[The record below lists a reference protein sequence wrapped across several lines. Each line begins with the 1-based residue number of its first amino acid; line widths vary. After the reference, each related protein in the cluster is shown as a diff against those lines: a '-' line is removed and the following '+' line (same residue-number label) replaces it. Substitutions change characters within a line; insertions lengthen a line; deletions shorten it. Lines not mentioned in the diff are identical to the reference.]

1 MNKKYD
7 FYDSIFDY
15 QFDKAIDE
23 LEEKEKEKENQTIHG
38 LQTQIACL
46 KKENCKLSG
55 EVADLQKEIAE
66 LKLELCDYQEEAN
79 TQMYYYEQL
88 AVSLGYTKDCKPAYI
103 IKDLL
108 SKINR

>member
-23 LEEKEKEKENQTIHG
+23 LEEKEKENQTIHG

-46 KKENCKLSG
+46 KKENCK
-55 EVADLQKEIAE
+55 I
-66 LKLELCDYQEEAN
+66 
-79 TQMYYYEQL
+79 
-88 AVSLGYTKDCKPAYI
+88 
-103 IKDLL
+103 
-108 SKINR
+108 

>member
-23 LEEKEKEKENQTIHG
+23 LEEKEKEKEKETIHG

-46 KKENCKLSG
+46 KKENCKLNG
-55 EVADLQKEIAE
+55 EVADLQEELSE
-66 LKLELCDYQEEAN
+66 LKSELRDYQDEAN

>member
-7 FYDSIFDY
+7 SYDSVFDY
-15 QFDKAIDE
+15 QFDREMDE
-23 LEEKEKEKENQTIHG
+23 LEEKERDNQTIHG
-38 LQTQIACL
+38 LRTQIACL

-55 EVADLQKEIAE
+55 EVADLQEELSE
-66 LKLELCDYQEEAN
+66 LKSELRDYQDEAN
-79 TQMYYYEQL
+79 TQMYYYQQL

-108 SKINR
+108 SKINH

>member
-23 LEEKEKEKENQTIHG
+23 LEEKENQTIHG

-46 KKENCKLSG
+46 KKENCKLNG
-55 EVADLQKEIAE
+55 EVADLQEELSE
-66 LKLELCDYQEEAN
+66 LKSELRDYQDEAN

>member
-23 LEEKEKEKENQTIHG
+23 LEEKEKENQTIHG
-38 LQTQIACL
+38 LQTQITCL
-46 KKENCKLSG
+46 KKENCQLSG
-55 EVADLQKEIAE
+55 DEVKSE
-66 LKLELCDYQEEAN
+66 LRDYQDEAN